1 MEWLYT
7 FVTGLLFLSFIIL
20 IMALGFTV
28 YNMFRRRTVG
38 GGDGDG
44 DSQKTSEGFFGGGA
58 KPGGGIKRSPS
69 ERRRRSRSRSKR
81 NKRIKNIQEQ
91 WKIDESRHSM
101 VLPTMYAT
109 QTQPGVNNSN
119 LASIQRSMRDDLMS
133 I

>member
-7 FVTGLLFLSFIIL
+7 FVTGLLFLLFIIL

-28 YNMFRRRTVG
+28 YNMFRRKTVG
-38 GGDGDG
+38 TGGE
-44 DSQKTSEGFFGGGA
+44 TSTTDEGFFGGGM

-91 WKIDESRHSM
+91 WKIDESRHNM

-109 QTQPGVNNSN
+109 QIQPGINNSN
-119 LASIQRSMRDDLMS
+119 LASIQRSMRDDLAS